1 MNSGVPQNR
10 RVSGH
15 CKVNWGIGAVLS
27 YNKLADSTTQG
38 HEDRGLEGH
47 PGLETGLE
55 DI

>member
-1 MNSGVPQNR
+1 MNSGDPQNR
-10 RVSGH
+10 RYQGH
-15 CKVNWGIGAVLS
+15 WKVNARTWAVLS
-27 YNKLADSTTQG
+27 DSKLAYSKTQG